1 MRDKIDYLT
10 HAEGVGYDDIAGTS
24 FVNVVLYASYD
35 EVVGVFGDPLK
46 CNDGKS
52 DVEWL
57 VNMTMKKEYIE
68 HNFSFS
74 IYNWKSGP
82 AANGRFKT
90 IDAITDWHIGSKSGD
105 KYKIM
110 DALDE
115 LFPHRNKDVLTFE
128 SEDSIIGK
136 VRS

>member
-1 MRDKIDYLT
+1 MDILT
-10 HAEGVGYDDIAGTS
+10 HNDGVSYDDIVGTS

-35 EVVGVFGDPLK
+35 EVVETFGNPLK
-46 CNDGKS
+46 CDDGKS

-57 VNMTMKKEYIE
+57 VNMTMKTEYIE

-82 AANGRFKT
+82 ANNGRYKT
-90 IDAITDWHIGSKSGD
+90 IDAICDWHIGSKAGD

-115 LFPHRNKDVLTFE
+115 LFPYRNKDIVTFE
-128 SEDSIIGK
+128 SEDTIIGK